1 MAYGYG
7 ETDPKGIYGM
17 TAEFDTPEKLM
28 DAAEAARLA
37 GYRKMDAYSP
47 FPIHG
52 LSDAIGFKSVAVPYL
67 VFFGGLAGITF
78 GFTLQWW
85 TSTIDYPLNVGGKPF
100 DSLPAFIPVMYEAT
114 ILFAA
119 LTAFFG
125 MWALNGL
132 PKPYHSIFNAPGFER
147 ASQDRFFLAIEA
159 NDHHYDA
166 EATRD
171 FLMQQNPLNVA
182 EVMA

>member
-1 MAYGYG
+1 MAGYG
-7 ETDPKGIYGM
+7 GNEVGVYGM
-17 TAEFDTPEKLM
+17 TAEFDTPERLM
-28 DAAEAARLA
+28 DAAEAARLE
-37 GYRKMDAYSP
+37 GYKVMDAYSP

-67 VFFGGLAGITF
+67 VFFGGFTGIMF

-100 DSLPAFIPVMYEAT
+100 DSLPAFIPVMYEST

-119 LTAFFG
+119 LSAFFG

-132 PKPYHSIFNAPGFER
+132 PKPYHSIFNTPGFER

-159 NDHHYDA
+159 KDRHYDP
-166 EATRD
+166 ERTRD
-171 FLMQQNPLNVA
+171 FLMQQNALNVA
-182 EVMA
+182 EVMR